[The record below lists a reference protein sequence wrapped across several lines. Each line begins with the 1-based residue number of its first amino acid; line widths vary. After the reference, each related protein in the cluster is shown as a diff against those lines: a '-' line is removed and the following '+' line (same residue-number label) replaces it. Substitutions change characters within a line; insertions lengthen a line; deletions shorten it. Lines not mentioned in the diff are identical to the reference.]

1 MPKKCTICGSDA
13 IFQIKGTSDFYC
25 DDCAKDNFSDI
36 DLLEKVE
43 RQAEKLKSLVEEK
56 LE

>member
-1 MPKKCTICGSDA
+1 MPKKCTICGGDA
-13 IFQIKGTSDFYC
+13 IFQIKGTSDCYC
-25 DDCAKDNFSDI
+25 DDCAKDSFSDI
-36 DLLEKVE
+36 DLLEKIE